1 MSTHDPGNWVIQF
14 GRKRSTS
21 AEIGD
26 PLRPKQVIHFRRNRR
41 STSSEIRTLIALRR
55 PPTDPAMEFSTSVAI
70 SNTSVSGLARRRPDP
85 ADQVVRA
92 RQHGP
97 PVHAAQPARTGSC
110 PTCWSRFAGWAQGG
124 HRRLDRQAASPRR
137 DRLWRRHLALP
148 VRRRRSVR
156 PGRRLA
162 PTRRRSAPPSRSAS
176 SATRQ
181 AETMTVDYAT
191 SDGFGPRRFTATR
204 ATYVRVPSTPAC
216 PLLAPVF
223 RRPAR
228 GPCTRRI
235 AVPVPVVRGCRAF
248 CGGRRPG
255 PTRAPPHG
263 APGSA

>member
-1 MSTHDPGNWVIQF
+1 MPHLLVALRTLTEI
-14 GRKRSTS
+14 TLLC
-21 AEIGD
+21 AE
-26 PLRPKQVIHFRRNRR
+26 RPKPQK
-41 STSSEIRTLIALRR
+41 
-55 PPTDPAMEFSTSVAI
+55 
-70 SNTSVSGLARRRPDP
+70 
-85 ADQVVRA
+85 
-92 RQHGP
+92 
-97 PVHAAQPARTGSC
+97 TGSAWMHLA
-110 PTCWSRFAGWAQGG
+110 TLYRSLSLAAWAQGG
-124 HRRLDRQAASPRR
+124 HRRLDRQAAS
-137 DRLWRRHLALP
+137 LGGVGFGGGHLALP

-162 PTRRRSAPPSRSAS
+162 PTRRRSVPPSRSAS

-204 ATYVRVPSTPAC
+204 ATYVRVPLTPAC

-263 APGSA
+263 APSGAPS